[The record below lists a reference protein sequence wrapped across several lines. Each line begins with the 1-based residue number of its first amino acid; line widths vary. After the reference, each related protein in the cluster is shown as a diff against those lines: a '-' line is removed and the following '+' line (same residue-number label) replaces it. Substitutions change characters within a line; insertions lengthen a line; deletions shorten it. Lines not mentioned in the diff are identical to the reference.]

1 MEETVTQVNPSKIL
15 QIGTGFWES
24 KTVLTAVNLKLFTYL
39 ASGELS
45 GQEIKTKC
53 GLHERSLY
61 DFLDALVA
69 LGFLKRKGLKENAL
83 YSNTDDTD
91 LFLDK
96 NKPSYVGGMLE
107 MLNNR
112 SYHFWNDLE
121 EGLKTG
127 KPQNEIKISGKSA
140 FEAIYSSKEKIHEFI
155 NAMSG
160 VQMGNFIAFSK
171 TFDFSNYKT
180 LCDIGGAGGFL
191 SAHVALNNDHMKC
204 VSFDLPQVTPVATEN
219 IRNMGL
225 MDKVSVQSGDF
236 LNEDFPKADIII
248 MGNILHDWGTKDK
261 MMLIKKAY
269 DALPEGGSLVAIE
282 NIIDNDRRQ
291 NAFGLLMSLNMLI
304 ETEEGFDFTGD
315 DFEHWAKES
324 GFKETSVTPLEGPS
338 SAAIAIK

>member
-1 MEETVTQVNPSKIL
+1 M
-15 QIGTGFWES
+15 
-24 KTVLTAVNLKLFTYL
+24 
-39 ASGELS
+39 
-45 GQEIKTKC
+45 
-53 GLHERSLY
+53 
-61 DFLDALVA
+61 
-69 LGFLKRKGLKENAL
+69 
-83 YSNTDDTD
+83 
-91 LFLDK
+91 
-96 NKPSYVGGMLE
+96 GG
-107 MLNNR
+107 
-112 SYHFWNDLE
+112 
-121 EGLKTG
+121 
-127 KPQNEIKISGKSA
+127 A
-140 FEAIYSSKEKIHEFI
+140 
-155 NAMSG
+155 
-160 VQMGNFIAFSK
+160 QMGNFVTFSK

-236 LNEDFPKADIII
+236 LNEDFPKADIIV

-261 MMLIKKAY
+261 MILIKKAY

-324 GFKETSVTPLEGPS
+324 GFKKTSVMPLEGPS